1 MENFFTKEQGKR
13 IKVKASSH
21 PPEIAKPYAFAG
33 MLIWKAMQ
41 LSVELKDV
49 DKAKEQTVDW
59 YCNASTE
66 EVGNEIQKTLKEG
79 ITIEMIKETME
90 NDGNF

>member
-1 MENFFTKEQGKR
+1 MENFFTKAQGKR
-13 IKVKASSH
+13 IKTKAASH
-21 PPEIAKPYAFAG
+21 PPEIAKPKVFAG

-59 YCNASTE
+59 YCKATPE
-66 EVGNEIQKTLKEG
+66 EIENEIQTTLKDG
-79 ITIEMIKETME
+79 ITIEIIKETLEQEMA
-90 NDGNF
+90 